1 MNKILTALLLAAIA
15 IPAAHADDTPAEVRT
30 KAFKKMLLQSFEP
43 MGMAVRERAPYDQAK
58 FAQQAEALKTLAAE
72 PFKHFP
78 AGSITGKS
86 RAKPEIWSQ
95 PAKFQAD
102 KDAFLKS
109 VDNLALVAKSGD
121 LAAIK
126 KSYGQVAQ
134 SCKTCHDAFR
144 GPEK

>member
-1 MNKILTALLLAAIA
+1 MKKLLTVLLLGAIA
-15 IPAAHADDTPAEVRT
+15 APLALADTPAETRT
-30 KAFKKMLLQSFEP
+30 KSFKKILLSFEP
-43 MGMAVRERAPYDQAK
+43 MGMVVRGRDPYQKEAFIRQAD
-58 FAQQAEALKTLAAE
+58 ALKQIAAE
-72 PFKHFP
+72 PFNHFP
-78 AGSITGKS
+78 ANSISGKS

-109 VDNLALVAKSGD
+109 VSELNQVAHNGD

-126 KSYGQVAQ
+126 KSYGTVAQ
-134 SCKTCHDAFR
+134 SCKACHDAFR

>member
-15 IPAAHADDTPAEVRT
+15 IPAAHADTPAEIRGQ
-30 KAFKKMLLQSFEP
+30 AFKKMLLQSFEP
-43 MGMAVRERAPYDQAK
+43 MGMAVRERAPYDKAK
-58 FAQQAEALKTLAAE
+58 FEQQAEAMKTLAAE

-78 AGSITGKS
+78 ANSISGKS

-102 KDAFLKS
+102 RDAFLKS
-109 VDNLALVAKSGD
+109 VDNLAAVAKAGD

-126 KSYGQVAQ
+126 KAYGLVAQ
-134 SCKTCHDAFR
+134 NCKTCHDAFR

>member
-102 KDAFLKS
+102 SPPAAS
-109 VDNLALVAKSGD
+109 PARAAPSRKSG
-121 LAAIK
+121 ASRPSSRPIRTP
-126 KSYGQVAQ
+126 S
-134 SCKTCHDAFR
+134 
-144 GPEK
+144 